1 MYEKI
6 LLNGCWTLKS
16 KEICV
21 PATVP
26 GYVHPALEKAGV
38 LEDIFW
44 RDNAEK
50 CQLQKKRQRMIF
62 ILCPFKFYS
71 QTA

>member
-50 CQLQKKRQRMIF
+50 CQWV
-62 ILCPFKFYS
+62 
-71 QTA
+71 